1 MNPKI
6 STLFKLRIIVVSLI
20 LGYVG
25 SALFT
30 LLLNWPQGGPVL
42 AIGYV
47 GERSLVFLPKRNT
60 TTKRNETPISYCV
73 PT

>member
-1 MNPKI
+1 MEPKI
-6 STLFKLRIIVVSLI
+6 STLFKIRIILLSLVI
-20 LGYVG
+20 GYVG

-47 GERSLVFLPKRNT
+47 GSEIIGFLAK
-60 TTKRNETPISYCV
+60 KEYDDDEKK
-73 PT
+73 

>member
-20 LGYVG
+20 LGYLG
-25 SALFT
+25 SGIFAA
-30 LLLNWPQGGPVL
+30 LLNWPQGGPVL

-47 GERSLVFLPKRNT
+47 GSEIIGFLAK
-60 TTKRNETPISYCV
+60 KEYDDEEK
-73 PT
+73 